1 MLRVSLDRVL
11 HADGTVEFQA
21 GPVRVEADSGV
32 IASVGPRGL
41 VELLDSGGN
50 VIRAAVADNISFPEP
65 GAGPPDDS
73 PESVL
78 ARRQRA
84 ESHPPGVYWSV
95 RMLDPGAYSCIRVRH
110 LGVTVA
116 QIVPTGEGYSVE
128 IVHPRRLPLRPREH
142 VTPADSPAPQG
153 GCVADHSRRDAMK
166 RLRVL
171 MLRYRLFDDAFEVD
185 SIGTNRESLPG
196 PDGTRLE
203 FLDAEGRVLRSASA
217 YFRSPMTGSTPS
229 DAGRPQASTGT
240 QTHPVVDSA
249 SFTIMDPPDYSCIRF
264 RYAHADGD
272 TVAQVVPR

>member
-1 MLRVSLDRVL
+1 M
-11 HADGTVEFQA
+11 
-21 GPVRVEADSGV
+21 RVEAEGGV

-50 VIRAAVADNISFPEP
+50 VIRAAVADMSLPEP

-78 ARRQRA
+78 SRRLRA

-95 RMLDPGAYSCIRVRH
+95 RMLDPGAYSCIRIRH

-116 QIVPTGEGYSVE
+116 RIVPPGEGYSVE

-142 VTPADSPAPQG
+142 VTAPADSPAPQG
-153 GCVADHSRRDAMK
+153 DCPADHSRRDAMK
-166 RLRVL
+166 RLGVL
-171 MLRYRLFDDAFEVD
+171 TLRYRLFDDAFEVR
-185 SIGTNRESLPG
+185 SVGTNRESLPG
-196 PDGTRLE
+196 PDGARLE

-217 YFRSPMTGSTPS
+217 YFRSPMAGLTPS
-229 DAGRPQASTGT
+229 DAASPQAGTGT

-249 SFTIMDPPDYSCIRF
+249 SFTIVDPPDYSCIRF